1 MQCKRMQNMLLPK
14 HVGSCPDM
22 LEAYSPQD
30 LGLPSAED
38 CLTSSQNLRRCP
50 TGAE

>member
-1 MQCKRMQNMLLPK
+1 MQNVLLPK

-30 LGLPSAED
+30 LGLQSAND
-38 CLTSSQNLRRCP
+38 CLASSQQLRRYL